1 MSEQLTLNL
10 FPETEKEKA
19 EKQMIKVARQPN
31 SNGRLF
37 QKAVADDAAAYKK
50 LAQEQYTKDDRGNS
64 KDAFKN
70 FVAAGKDGYPPKKE
84 KPFYMHNPKTNT
96 LDDVNKPGLFEQ
108 TLNNIQKKPAP
119 KVRQE
124 NGEERVNRI
133 LYEYDDTGKVEK
145 PAHYNNPNI
154 VKFENWN
161 KKPKPF
167 RNNDAST
174 FPSDVDQRQKISGW
188 DLILNTAKTPQEK
201 RDVRETL
208 RDHYKSLGPEFLDNK
223 ELRMIGKH
231 PDQLKAMIAPIVK
244 PSEPV
249 VVAPRKPQIPIE
261 ELIRRKA
268 DERLYREQQQHDR
281 AYGKGGLASL
291 TRPK

>member
-1 MSEQLTLNL
+1 MSKQLNL
-10 FPETEKEKA
+10 FPETEKQIA
-19 EKQMIKVARQPN
+19 EKQMIKIAKQPN
-31 SNGRLF
+31 SNGKLF
-37 QKAVADDAAAYKK
+37 QKAV
-50 LAQEQYTKDDRGNS
+50 KDDEAEYKNLVQAKKGN
-64 KDAFKN
+64 
-70 FVAAGKDGYPPKKE
+70 
-84 KPFYMHNPKTNT
+84 
-96 LDDVNKPGLFEQ
+96 
-108 TLNNIQKKPAP
+108 PAP

-124 NGEERVNRI
+124 NEEERINRI
-133 LYEYDDTGKVEK
+133 LYEFDDTGKAKK

-154 VKFENWN
+154 VKFENW
-161 KKPKPF
+161 KRKPEPF
-167 RNNDAST
+167 RNDDAST
-174 FPSDVDQRQKISGW
+174 YPSDIDQRQKLSTW
-188 DLILNTAKTPQEK
+188 DLMVKVAKTPLEK
-201 RDVRETL
+201 KEIRETL
-208 RDHYKSLGPEFLDNK
+208 KDHYKKHGPGLMDNK

-268 DERLYREQQQHDR
+268 DEKLYKEQQQHDM